1 MSHGKSAL
9 LPQDTASTPQLDA
22 ACYHCGDPCPTTKI
36 RVEDKHFCCQ
46 GCKLVYEMLHEHEL
60 CTYYDLEAN
69 PGISLKSRRDEGAF
83 AYLDHAE
90 IEASLLSFKDEST
103 AKVGFYL
110 PQIHCSSCIWLLENL
125 YRLRDGISGSRVDF
139 LKKEIQLTYDP
150 QVLSLRELV
159 ALLASLGYEP
169 EINLNDLQGQKPRR
183 NHRHFYYKLGVAGF
197 AFGNIMLMSFPEYL
211 GLDETQFPEFRQFFG
226 YLNILL
232 VLPVIFY
239 SATVFF
245 QSAWV
250 GLRERFLNIDV
261 PISLGIVVLFGR
273 SVFEIVTQT
282 GAGYLDSLAGLVFFL
297 LVGRWFQNKT
307 YDRLSFDRDYK
318 SYFPISTTRKEAGE
332 ESSVP
337 ITQLSAGDTIV
348 VRHQELIPADALL
361 LSEEAQIDYSFVTG
375 EARPVRK
382 KAGDLI
388 YAGGRQVGPAIE
400 LTLVKNVSQ
409 SYLTELWNHEA
420 MQEDRASKLTQFID
434 LIGRRFTLAVL
445 AIGTIAGIFWWAT
458 DSVGMAVN
466 VFTAVLIVACPCAL
480 ALSSPIILGNTMR
493 VLGRL
498 GFYVKNT
505 QVIETMTALTH
516 VVFDKTGTLTY
527 KHTDGQVKIDGDLQA
542 YECDLVATLARQ
554 STHPMSRAIEQVLK
568 TDADLP
574 VQSFAEHT
582 GQGLVGEV
590 DGRQVHLGNWALIDA
605 AGSNIPPKDTR
616 GTWIMI
622 DGQLKARV
630 SMPQRYRSRLS
641 EVLAGLRQHS
651 GLSLISGDNDREA
664 EALAELMPAGTAM
677 HFDQSPQDKL
687 THIAELQ
694 AQGERVMM
702 VGDGLNDA
710 GALRRSD
717 VGVAVSE
724 NIDTFSPACDAIMDA
739 RRFEQF
745 DDILRYTRNSM
756 RLVRGGL
763 ILSLLYNVVGLAIAV
778 QGLLSPVIA
787 AILMPLSSITIV
799 VYGMLTT
806 EISARRL
813 QERG

>member
-1 MSHGKSAL
+1 
-9 LPQDTASTPQLDA
+9 
-22 ACYHCGDPCPTTKI
+22 
-36 RVEDKHFCCQ
+36 VEDKHFCCQ

-542 YECDLVATLARQ
+542 YERDLVATLARQ